1 MPALFSERE
10 KMEVTLTMSKEVW
23 NKIRE
28 ELDKLII
35 KYDLD
40 TRVRDTDEAPVA

>member
-1 MPALFSERE
+1 
-10 KMEVTLTMSKEVW
+10 MEVTLTMSKEVW